1 MIQGTASSVGKSLV
15 VAGLCRLLRNAGYR
29 VAPFKAQNMSLN
41 SFVTAEGGEM
51 GRAQVVQAQAAG
63 IAPSVLMNPILL
75 KPSGNAHSQL
85 IVLGEARGTYT
96 AEQYY
101 ELVPALEATVRD
113 AYRQLAQQYE
123 VVVLEG
129 AGSPAEINLRHR
141 DLVNMGM
148 AHLAGAPVLLVG
160 DIDKG
165 GVFAALL
172 GTKMLL
178 SPADQQMIRGVV
190 INKFRG
196 SLAVL
201 EPGLRQ
207 LEHLMG
213 VPCLGVIPYTRVQ
226 LDEED
231 GAIEEL
237 EAGAPA
243 LEQTDTDFTVAV
255 VRLPHISNFTDFD
268 TLARLPRTRMIYAW
282 QPRDLQGAALVILPG
297 SKNTVADLLHLRTS
311 GMERA
316 VCEHARRGGFVIGIC
331 GGYQMLGTRIL
342 DPQRVESP
350 VAEVEGMGLLAVTTT
365 FAARKRTCQV
375 QGRFLAGA
383 GEWTR
388 DLAGRPFQGYE
399 IHMGRSQA
407 APGVPPLVAVTRD
420 DGSQV
425 TDGAAS
431 CDGRVIGTY
440 VHGLLD
446 DPVIAAG
453 LVNHVRRMRGLPEI
467 EVSDADWRTS
477 CEREHDRWAEILGA
491 NLDLDALGRIMGL
504 DLKRAPAGGPAGAG
518 GQAGPGVRDLPAAG
532 ESSTSF
538 IAPVR

>member
-1 MIQGTASSVGKSLV
+1 MARSIMIQGTASSVGKSLV

-101 ELVPALEATVRD
+101 ELVPDLEATVRD

-196 SLAVL
+196 SRAVL

-243 LEQTDTDFTVAV
+243 LEHADADFTVAV

-297 SKNTVADLLHLRTS
+297 
-311 GMERA
+311 
-316 VCEHARRGGFVIGIC
+316 
-331 GGYQMLGTRIL
+331 
-342 DPQRVESP
+342 
-350 VAEVEGMGLLAVTTT
+350 
-365 FAARKRTCQV
+365 
-375 QGRFLAGA
+375 
-383 GEWTR
+383 
-388 DLAGRPFQGYE
+388 
-399 IHMGRSQA
+399 
-407 APGVPPLVAVTRD
+407 
-420 DGSQV
+420 
-425 TDGAAS
+425 
-431 CDGRVIGTY
+431 
-440 VHGLLD
+440 
-446 DPVIAAG
+446 
-453 LVNHVRRMRGLPEI
+453 
-467 EVSDADWRTS
+467 
-477 CEREHDRWAEILGA
+477 
-491 NLDLDALGRIMGL
+491 
-504 DLKRAPAGGPAGAG
+504 
-518 GQAGPGVRDLPAAG
+518 
-532 ESSTSF
+532 
-538 IAPVR
+538 